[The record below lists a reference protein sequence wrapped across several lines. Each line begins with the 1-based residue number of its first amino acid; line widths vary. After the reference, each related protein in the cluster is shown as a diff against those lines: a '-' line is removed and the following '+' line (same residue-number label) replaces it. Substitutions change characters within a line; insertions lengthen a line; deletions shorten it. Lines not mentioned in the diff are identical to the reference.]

1 MFPSRLARSITRS
14 FLMRSLRGE
23 RRSEELQRNSLRF
36 SEVLVE
42 PARPLWSEDHSGLAG
57 SIRTTMVRGPKIL
70 TRGNVPL
77 SHRETLPRRSS
88 CTETGVGVVP
98 IACNQHRSAGW
109 IGRQVILWWGV
120 MGGLERPHQRS
131 FPTAVIM
138 TMVGGGCQARCVCD
152 DRGLKQPLPPP
163 RGRLSL

>member
-1 MFPSRLARSITRS
+1 
-14 FLMRSLRGE
+14 MRSLRGE
-23 RRSEELQRNSLRF
+23 RRSEELQKNSLRF

-120 MGGLERPHQRS
+120 MGGAGETTSEELPYSCHYDN
-131 FPTAVIM
+131 
-138 TMVGGGCQARCVCD
+138 GGG
-152 DRGLKQPLPPP
+152 GGGGSGTL
-163 RGRLSL
+163 RL